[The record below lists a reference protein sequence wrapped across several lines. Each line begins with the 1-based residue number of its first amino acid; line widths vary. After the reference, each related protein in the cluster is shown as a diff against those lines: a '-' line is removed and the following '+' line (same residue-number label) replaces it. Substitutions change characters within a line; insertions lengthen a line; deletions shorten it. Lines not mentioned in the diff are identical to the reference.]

1 LRTGDHGHRSKALFD
16 SSLIMPMAHLR
27 RRSDKMQLALG
38 VAAGALWASRL
49 LRGDHNYTF
58 RGTTVLITGGSRGL
72 GLALARD
79 LTRRGARLAICGRDS
94 DSLERARASLARA
107 GAEVIAVPC
116 DVTDRGSV
124 EELLE
129 QVHRRLGPVD
139 VLINNAGV
147 IEVGPAE
154 TMSVADYEEALA
166 TNFWG
171 MLYPTLG
178 VLPEMRQRR
187 GGRIVNITS
196 IGGKIGVPHLLPY
209 SASKFAA
216 VGFSQGLRAEVAAD
230 GIKVVTVV
238 PGLMRTGSPRNAIFR
253 GQHRSEYA
261 WFSIGDSLPGLSISA
276 ERAARRII
284 EACRRGDAEVLF
296 PLITRLAAVANAVV
310 PGFTADLLGA
320 VDRLLPGPGA
330 RPQGR
335 YKGAESQ
342 SWLSPSWLTRLGDRA
357 ARRYNQISPA
367 EPTSTS
373 NYPTS
378 DEGQTHGNPL

>member
-1 LRTGDHGHRSKALFD
+1 
-16 SSLIMPMAHLR
+16 MAHLR
-27 RRSDKMQLALG
+27 RRSDKRQVALA
-38 VAAGALWASRL
+38 VAAGALWVGHL
-49 LRGDHNYTF
+49 LRGDHSYTF
-58 RGTTVLITGGSRGL
+58 RGKTVLITGGSRGL

-79 LTRRGARLAICGRDS
+79 LARRGARLAICGRDP
-94 DSLERARASLARA
+94 DSLERARASLART

-116 DVTDRGSV
+116 DVTDRRSV

-129 QVHRRLGPVD
+129 QVRRRLGPVD

-154 TMSVADYEEALA
+154 TMSLADYEEAMA

-178 VLPEMRQRR
+178 VLPEMRERR
-187 GGRIVNITS
+187 AGRIVNITS
-196 IGGKIGVPHLLPY
+196 IGGKLGIPHLLPY

-216 VGFSQGLRAEVAAD
+216 VGFSQGLRAEVAAH

-238 PGLMRTGSPRNAIFR
+238 PGLMRTGSPRIAIFR

-261 WFSIGDSLPGLSISA
+261 WFSISDSLPGLSVSA
-276 ERAARRII
+276 ERAARRIL

-296 PLITRLAAVANAVV
+296 PLVTRIAAIASTVAPGIT
-310 PGFTADLLGA
+310 TDLLGV
-320 VDRLLPGPGA
+320 VDRLLPGPG
-330 RPQGR
+330 GR
-335 YKGAESQ
+335 LRGRRRGAESQ

-357 ARRYNQISPA
+357 AHRYNQMTPPRADIHEQSYD
-367 EPTSTS
+367 S
-373 NYPTS
+373 
-378 DEGQTHGNPL
+378 